1 MKRKLKSEF
10 YVHEVS
16 PEVPFIEA
24 LTRPRT
30 QGMFPSRKAAEDFIA
45 KQPSRYRFLILEM
58 TYGGGGK
65 GPLFESR

>member
-1 MKRKLKSEF
+1 
-10 YVHEVS
+10 
-16 PEVPFIEA
+16 
-24 LTRPRT
+24 
-30 QGMFPSRKAAEDFIA
+30 MFPSRKAAEDFIA